1 MNYLDLKKEGKVFVL
16 TLINGNNGNTFSND
30 VLKDYNAVIDEIE
43 NTTEN
48 ASLIITSD
56 HPKTW
61 SNGINLE
68 WMMKLPQNELLEFVL
83 NLKRTLLR
91 MTLLNLPTIG
101 CLTGNAYA
109 AGAIMASG
117 LDFRLMRADRGRFC
131 FPEVNIQ
138 IPLGGTFTEIVKL
151 LPNRHAL
158 NELALTGVAW
168 GGEECYPKNVVDA
181 IYSAEELPGKAME
194 LAEMM
199 ADKDRKTYI
208 EIKRDMRKDLV
219 IMQKEDNIS

>member
-16 TLINGNNGNTFSND
+16 TLINGDNGNTFSND
-30 VLKDYNAVIDEIE
+30 VLNDYNAVIDEIE

-68 WMMKLPQNELLEFVL
+68 WMMKLPQNELLEFVS
-83 NLKRTLLR
+83 NLKRTILR

-101 CLTGNAYA
+101 CLTGNVYA

-131 FPEVNIQ
+131 VPEVKLQ
-138 IPLGGTFTEIVKL
+138 IPFGGTFRE
-151 LPNRHAL
+151 
-158 NELALTGVAW
+158 
-168 GGEECYPKNVVDA
+168 
-181 IYSAEELPGKAME
+181 
-194 LAEMM
+194 
-199 ADKDRKTYI
+199 
-208 EIKRDMRKDLV
+208 
-219 IMQKEDNIS
+219 